1 MDKKCTKFESLFTFR
16 SEDELL
22 EHIKTCPECAQ
33 EYENM
38 KKVSAL
44 IQEVKPYYQ
53 KKQSVSA
60 RIKAACVIMFL
71 FLSGLTLGVVSL
83 NTDVTDTLKYGT
95 TLSSEDLGF
104 PVDDYG
110 LIAVE

>member
-1 MDKKCTKFESLFTFR
+1 MEEKCTKFESLFTFR

-22 EHIKTCPECAQ
+22 EHIKTCPDCAK
-33 EYENM
+33 EYEEM
-38 KKVSAL
+38 QKVSNL
-44 IQEVKPYYQ
+44 IREVKPYF
-53 KKQSVSA
+53 KKKEKTSI
-60 RIKAACVIMFL
+60 RIKAACAVMFL
-71 FLSGLTLGVVSL
+71 VLSGLTFGVLTL
-83 NTDVTDTLKYGT
+83 NTDISDTLKYGT